1 MTEQELQEHVKSGQA
16 IPNATPATDLVE
28 YGIYTSVR
36 CPAPA
41 IRCADG
47 FEVSVQASSTHYCT
61 PRNNEGPYTHFE
73 LGFPSQEDSL
83 IQPYAEDPSRPTDT
97 VYSQVPRHT
106 VVMLINKHGGRVE
119 IIDI

>member
-1 MTEQELQEHVKSGQA
+1 MNNQELQAHVKSG
-16 IPNATPATDLVE
+16 DMVFD
-28 YGIYTSVR
+28 SR

-83 IQPYAEDPSRPTDT
+83 IQPYAEDPSKPTDT

-106 VVMLINKHGGRVE
+106 VVMLINKHGGLAQE
-119 IIDI
+119 